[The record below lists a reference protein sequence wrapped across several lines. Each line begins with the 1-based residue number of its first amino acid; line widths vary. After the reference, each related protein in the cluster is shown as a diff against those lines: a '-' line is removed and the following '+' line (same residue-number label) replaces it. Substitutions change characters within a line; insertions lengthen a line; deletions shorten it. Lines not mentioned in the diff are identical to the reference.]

1 MTTPPRYFLLF
12 CFFAVGHLGFSQALP
27 DTSFVAVASANAVKS
42 YHEFIRGQSGVYTGS
57 EYRYEDRT
65 NDDHPFYG
73 EFDWVPGTINYE
85 GEIYEGISFL
95 YDLTADVLITEHF
108 YNGDE
113 IVLVKSKI
121 KSFTLGDDSFIH
133 VNGKGMPAGLP
144 EAGFYQV
151 QYDGKSRVLTRHEKA
166 MVDKIENT
174 RVERYFDYKARYYVL
189 KDGVYQK
196 ISGRKDLLKVFD
208 DQKPALRAYASKE
221 KFRISKSNPS
231 SYARIAAYYDAIT
244 LQK

>member
-1 MTTPPRYFLLF
+1 MTTPPRYFLFLCLVAF
-12 CFFAVGHLGFSQALP
+12 GRLGFSQSLP
-27 DTSFVAVASANAVKS
+27 DTSFVALASANAEKS

-57 EYRYEDRT
+57 EYRYEERT
-65 NDDHPFYG
+65 NEDHPFYG

-95 YDLTADVLITEHF
+95 YDLTADILITEHF

-133 VNGKGMPAGLP
+133 INGKDIPAGLP
-144 EAGFYQV
+144 KSGFYEV
-151 QYDGKSRVLTRHEKA
+151 QYDGKSRVLARHEKA
-166 MVDKIENT
+166 MEEKIENT
-174 RVERYFDYKARYYVL
+174 RVERYFGYKARYYLL
-189 KDGVYQK
+189 KDGVYRK
-196 ISGRKDLLKVFD
+196 INGRKDLLKLLH
-208 DQKPALRAYASKE
+208 DQRPALRAYAAKE

-231 SYARIAAYYDAIT
+231 SYARIAAYYDSLT
-244 LQK
+244 PQK